1 MTYPTDPRRASF
13 VDPTPDRR
21 HLEERK
27 ARALEEQAQAQKEM
41 AAATR
46 EQTKALLKLEETLR
60 QVLKKSDS
68 KISV

>member
-1 MTYPTDPRRASF
+1 MTYPTDPSRASF

-27 ARALEEQAQAQKEM
+27 ARALEAQAQAQQEL

-60 QVLKKSDS
+60 QALPKGNGR
-68 KISV
+68 ILA